1 MARTPTPASLT
12 VQQWAE
18 TFFTEYVRDNRFKP
32 YMGVNE
38 NAIIHIKKDLSKK
51 KGDTLTFQLLNK
63 LTGTGVTGNGVLDGN
78 EEAQNSDGYDI
89 SVSFLRN
96 AVERTLEDEQATAI
110 DYLNAA
116 RVSLKKWM
124 MEKMRDHII
133 TAMMSIK
140 DKAYLASQ
148 VPGNTNYTSQVDE
161 TEKDAWLAANADRVL
176 FGALKSNN
184 QSNDHSAS
192 LAMLDNTNDK
202 LSTVIGGLAKRMAAA
217 ATPAIGPTQVND
229 TRGEE
234 WFVMFCN
241 ANSFRDLKTDTV
253 LTAANRE
260 ARPRNVKDNP
270 LFVDGDELYNGII
283 YREIPE
289 IPSLGL
295 VGDSGTTAVGFNALC
310 GVQAIGIAFAKTAS
324 PIMMDKDYKFRKGV
338 GIQEM
343 RGIKKLLFDDPDN
356 TGSDVDHG
364 MVTVYTAAVDDA

>member
-1 MARTPTPASLT
+1 MARTPTPAALT
-12 VQQWAE
+12 VQQWAT

-32 YMGVNE
+32 FMGVNE
-38 NAIIHIKKDLSKK
+38 NAIIHIKKDLTKK

-63 LTGTGVTGNGVLDGN
+63 LTGTGVTGNGILDGN

-133 TAMMSIK
+133 TAMMSIS

-148 VPGNTNYTSQVDE
+148 IPGNTNYTSQVSE
-161 TEKDAWLAANADRVL
+161 AEKDIWLAANADRVL

-184 QSNDHSAS
+184 SGNDHSAS
-192 LAMLDNTNDK
+192 LANLDNTDDK
-202 LSTVIGGLAKRMAAA
+202 LSPAIGRLAKRMAKA
-217 ATPAIGPTQVND
+217 ATPAIGPTQVD
-229 TRGEE
+229 GTKE
-234 WFVMFCN
+234 WYVMFCN
-241 ANSFRDLKTDTV
+241 VNSFRDLSQNSEITQT
-253 LTAANRE
+253 NRE
-260 ARPRNVKDNP
+260 ARERTVKKNP
-270 LFVDGDELYNGII
+270 LFVGGDEVLNGII
-283 YREIPE
+283 YTEVPE
-289 IPSLGL
+289 IPMLGL
-295 VGDSGTTAVGFNALC
+295 VGASSIQVGVNFLC
-310 GVQAIGIAFAKTAS
+310 GVQAVGVAFAKTAS
-324 PIMMDKDYKFRKGV
+324 PIMMDKDYNFRKGV

-343 RGIKKLLFDDPDN
+343 RGIKKILFDDPDN

-364 MVTVYTAAVDDA
+364 MVTVYTAAVDDV